1 MLKRVFWSLI
11 AALVIVIAIIALI
24 KRQAEARVND
34 PQTKHF
40 ANVVVFG
47 DSLSDSASHGQGVGN
62 NYWVKPS
69 GITDKIGAPITSAL
83 SANAPECKTW
93 LNYLLVDMPVHAGQ
107 SFYNIKDLKSNMAY
121 DHNASFATA
130 SAETGD
136 YYLTDTTWA
145 RDTSEQC
152 THGVGNYGAYNCVPG
167 VLKQLQL
174 YLANVNNK
182 PNPKTLFIL
191 WAGGNDFYQ
200 NIVRIVSNNGQAIAH
215 PIDNIV
221 KAVKILMQHGVSVE
235 NIYVLNLP
243 NFSMVPALT
252 NLVDEHI
259 HSHIM
264 RQSVLAVISSISQ
277 MYNLSLQTNLVLQT
291 LGEFPAN
298 HVFPIDRVFLDV
310 YFNKANVLAS
320 IGITKPVDLTCAD
333 AKGLP
338 YCNGYL
344 FYNGMHPTTMVHRY
358 LARQLQ
364 HYIETT

>member
-11 AALVIVIAIIALI
+11 AALVIVIAILALI
-24 KRQAEARVND
+24 KRQAEERVND
-34 PQTKHF
+34 PQAKHF

-47 DSLSDSASHGQGVGN
+47 DSLSDSAYHGQGVGN
-62 NYWVKPS
+62 NDWVKPS
-69 GITDKIGAPITSAL
+69 GITDKIGAPITSEL
-83 SANAPECKTW
+83 SVNDPTRKTW
-93 LNYLLVDMPVHAGQ
+93 LNYILAELPTSAGDK
-107 SFYNIKDLKSNMAY
+107 FYNIKALKPNMAF

-145 RDTSEQC
+145 RDTNEQC
-152 THGVGNYGAYNCVPG
+152 IHGVGDYGAYNCVPC

-174 YLANVNNK
+174 YLANVHNK

-200 NIVRIVSNNGQAIAH
+200 NIVRIASNNGQALAH

-221 KAVKILMQHGVSVE
+221 KTVKILMQHGVPVA

-264 RQSVLAVISSISQ
+264 RQSVLAVISSILQ

-298 HVFPIDRVFLDV
+298 HVFPIDRLFLDV

-320 IGITKPVDLTCAD
+320 IGITKPTDLTCAD

-338 YCNGYL
+338 YCNGFL

-358 LARQLQ
+358 LASQLL
-364 HYIETT
+364 HYIQMT

>member
-11 AALVIVIAIIALI
+11 AALVIVIAILALI
-24 KRQAEARVND
+24 KRQAEERVND
-34 PQTKHF
+34 PQAKHF

-47 DSLSDSASHGQGVGN
+47 DSLSDSAYHGQSVGN

-69 GITDKIGAPITSAL
+69 GITDKIGAPITSEL
-83 SANAPECKTW
+83 SVNAPTRKTW
-93 LNYLLVDMPVHAGQ
+93 FNYFLAKMPTTAGDK
-107 SFYNIKDLKSNMAY
+107 FYNIKALKPNMAF

-145 RDTSEQC
+145 RDRSEQC
-152 THGVGNYGAYNCVPG
+152 INGVGDYGTYNCVPG
-167 VLKQLQL
+167 MLKQLQL

-200 NIVRIVSNNGQAIAH
+200 NIVRIASKNGQAIAH

-221 KAVKILMQHGVSVE
+221 KAVKILMQHGVPVA
-235 NIYVLNLP
+235 NIYVLDLP

-252 NLVDEHI
+252 NLIDEHI
-259 HSHIM
+259 HSHMM

-298 HVFPIDRVFLDV
+298 HVFPIDRLFLDV
-310 YFNKANVLAS
+310 YFNKDNVLAN

-338 YCNGYL
+338 YCNGFL
-344 FYNGMHPTTMVHRY
+344 FYNGMHPTTTVHRY
-358 LARQLQ
+358 LASQLLD
-364 HYIETT
+364 YIQMT